1 MESPSLQL
9 LLLLLLLLLNKSA
22 LGSASG
28 SGNGSSS
35 SGNGSGSGGG
45 PLSEE
50 VLRSVSAYVRHKL
63 SWRPEDYP
71 SRAAVYH
78 HFKQCHPR
86 ESERF
91 TNATVRQQ
99 RESIHARF
107 LVIERA
113 INRCA
118 RPHYFPRT
126 LSANQISWKSRP
138 RPAQNASAT
147 TNDTAGASAQPAAN
161 ATHVPGSNGTV
172 AAPPPLDRNASNS
185 SEVIHKY
192 LVFALLLPQH
202 PFSSDLAEAL
212 RVVAPM
218 FPDITIVIGS
228 AYEFRDFCSQYNVK
242 SYPKLLFFH
251 TGLLKHKY
259 KQRHNPWELAQQFA
273 RWTNSLPVVAP
284 DPGSPYRWIVAPQ
297 DGGLLGRMGIHLESY
312 VNRSASY
319 LPRLSSLLSPPPS
332 APSSFSSSA
341 LLRLAEHFSSTMTTR
356 SFEPFAGTSDRFV
369 GREAAISVAAG
380 LFVAAR
386 GVFRVY
392 SWTQRRRD

>member
-1 MESPSLQL
+1 MESQSLQL
-9 LLLLLLLLLNKSA
+9 LLLLMLLLLSK
-22 LGSASG
+22 SASG
-28 SGNGSSS
+28 SGSGSSS
-35 SGNGSGSGGG
+35 SGNGSGSGGE

-71 SRAAVYH
+71 SRSAVYH
-78 HFKQCHPR
+78 NFQQCHPR
-86 ESERF
+86 ESANL
-91 TNATVRQQ
+91 T
-99 RESIHARF
+99 ARF

-138 RPAQNASAT
+138 RPPQNASAT
-147 TNDTAGASAQPAAN
+147 TNGTTGSSAQPAAN
-161 ATHVPGSNGTV
+161 ATHVPGGNGTV

-319 LPRLSSLLSPPPS
+319 SPRLSSLLSSPPS
-332 APSSFSSSA
+332 DPSSLSSSA
-341 LLRLAEHFSSTMTTR
+341 LLRLAERFSSSMTTR